1 MESHKLMFELSHP
14 ERLKIL
20 HIINEKPMR
29 LSHISRELD
38 VTTAEVSRHLDRLG
52 NAKLIERDS
61 DSNYNLTPFATI
73 VLSEVAN
80 FDFLIKNV
88 DYFLSHDL
96 FSIPDHLHWFNAMA
110 KGEFRGGTL
119 EISSMIKETSA
130 NAKKFVYVMS
140 EEVMRL
146 LVELDC
152 KKNDDGVIFR
162 KIYPKD
168 TDFPSEYMDR
178 LDDNFQLRTLEKL
191 PLALKMNE
199 KIAGVAL
206 HDMSGKVDLS
216 MGLVGEEESFRK
228 WVNAI
233 FDYYW
238 GKAKS
243 VV

>member
-1 MESHKLMFELSHP
+1 MESHKLMFELSYP

-20 HIINEKPMR
+20 HILDEKPMR
-29 LSHISRELD
+29 LSHISKELD
-38 VTTAEVSRHLDRLG
+38 VTTAEVSRHLDRLV

-61 DSNYNLTPFATI
+61 ESNYNLTPFATI
-73 VLSEVAN
+73 ILTEMSN
-80 FDFLIKNV
+80 LDFLIKNV

-96 FSIPDHLHWFNAMA
+96 SSIPDHLQWFNAMA

-130 NAKKFVYVMS
+130 NAEKFVYVMS

-152 KKNDDGVIFR
+152 KKHEEGVVFK
-162 KIYPKD
+162 KIYPKN
-168 TDFPSEYMDR
+168 TDFPPEYMDR
-178 LDDNFQLRTLEKL
+178 LNDTFQLRTLEKI

-238 GKAKS
+238 GKAKP

>member
-1 MESHKLMFELSHP
+1 MFELSHP

-20 HIINEKPMR
+20 HILDEKPMR
-29 LSHISRELD
+29 LSHISKELD
-38 VTTAEVSRHLDRLG
+38 ITTAEVSRHLDRLG
-52 NAKLIERDS
+52 NARLIERDP
-61 DSNYNLTPFATI
+61 DSNYNLTPFAII
-73 VLSEVAN
+73 VLSEMAN
-80 FDFLIKNV
+80 FDFLIENV
-88 DYFLSHDL
+88 EYFLSHDMV
-96 FSIPDHLHWFNAMA
+96 SIPDHLHWYNAMS

-130 NAKKFVYVMS
+130 NAKKYVYVMS
-140 EEVMRL
+140 EEVMRV

-152 KKNDDGVIFR
+152 QKHDSGVIFK
-162 KIYPKD
+162 KIYPKG
-168 TDFPSEYMDR
+168 TDFPPEYMDR
-178 LDDNFQLRTLEKL
+178 LDDTFQLRTMEKL

-228 WVNAI
+228 WVGAI